1 MDSEAKDLIDR
12 ISAISDSVKKDLKPL
27 VQKLA
32 SNIAKN
38 IKSPEIVNMAK
49 LEGVNDPTEKD
60 VARILNR
67 LRQKYNWTFGKTALY
82 TYVQSEYKTTEVT
95 EYEQPVRLN
104 DNYIQSHYE
113 EIKEKLREFERQN
126 TPAKEIIQ
134 KANKE
139 QMEKY
144 TWNCWYAGTC
154 NDCYQDGK

>member
-67 LRQKYNWTFGKTALY
+67 LREKYNWTFSKTSLY
-82 TYVQSEYKTTEVT
+82 S
-95 EYEQPVRLN
+95 
-104 DNYIQSHYE
+104 YIQSDLTIITLNHIMMKSRRNSESLKDRILLQKKSY
-113 EIKEKLREFERQN
+113 KRQTRSRWRN
-126 TPAKEIIQ
+126 TP
-134 KANKE
+134 
-139 QMEKY
+139 
-144 TWNCWYAGTC
+144 GTVGMQR
-154 NDCYQDGK
+154 NLQ